1 MPNEPPYG
9 RYIMSEI
16 LEIIMILCF
25 GASWPFNVYRSYRA
39 RTAKGKSL
47 WFLLLI
53 ITGYVAGIAS
63 KFMNPAYMAAFGEKW
78 YVLFFYFLNLVMVT
92 VDLVLYFRNKRLDK
106 LAR

>member
-1 MPNEPPYG
+1 
-9 RYIMSEI
+9 MSEI

-25 GASWPFNVYRSYRA
+25 GASWPFNVYKSYHA

-63 KFMNPAYMAAFGEKW
+63 KFMNPSYMAVFGEKW
-78 YVLFFYFLNLVMVT
+78 YVLFFYCLNLAMVT
-92 VDLVLYFRNKRLDK
+92 VDLGLYFRNKRLDK
-106 LAR
+106 LAEKSIAA